1 MKIYQ
6 LLDVIENN
14 DMDLEGDI
22 KFINKFDPKDP
33 EMVDVIPMVQFNTI
47 TNKKNLLLVR
57 STEIPKI
64 SQYILHKLNSGPV
77 S

>member
-14 DMDLEGDI
+14 DIGLEGDI

-64 SQYILHKLNSGPV
+64 SQYILHKLNSWPV